1 MNGAR
6 ITETDLH
13 AYVDEELEPGRRAE
27 VDRYLA
33 EHPIEADRVR
43 AWHQQNEAL
52 GALYAH
58 ISDEPV
64 PSRLDVHSLAGA
76 LAESRSTHSW
86 QGVAVAAVLCVTIGL
101 AGGWI
106 GRGYWTGADL
116 GQSTLVDEAVAAHNL
131 YTREVVH
138 PVEVRADQQAHLAAW
153 LSRRLDR
160 GFVVP
165 DLRSLGFSL
174 VGGRLLPVQGQPAAQ
189 LMYEDDAGQRVTF
202 MIVAENKGQETSL
215 QFAQVDGLSS
225 FLWTDETLRCVLVG
239 SLARD
244 RLRNIATRAYEQL
257 G

>member
-1 MNGAR
+1 MNEAR

-13 AYVDEELEPGRRAE
+13 AYVDGELEPGRRAE

-43 AWHQQNEAL
+43 DWYRANELL

-58 ISDEPV
+58 IVEEPV
-64 PSRLDVHSLAGA
+64 PTRLDVPRLAGA
-76 LAESRSTHSW
+76 LAASRSSHAW
-86 QGVAVAAVLCVTIGL
+86 RGVAVAAVLCMTVGL

-106 GRGYWTGADL
+106 GRGYWTGVVP

-138 PVEVRADQQAHLAAW
+138 PVEVRADQQAHLADW

-160 GFVVP
+160 SLVVP
-165 DLRSLGFSL
+165 DLRSLGLVL
-174 VGGRLLPVQGQPAAQ
+174 VGGRLLPVHGRPAAQ
-189 LMYEDDAGQRVTF
+189 LMYEDQTGQRVTF
-202 MIVAENKGQETSL
+202 MIVAENDGQETSL
-215 QFAQVDGLSS
+215 RYAQVDGLSS
-225 FLWTDETLRCVLVG
+225 FLWTDETMRCVLVG
-239 SLARD
+239 SLDRD
-244 RLRNIATRAYEQL
+244 HLRNIATRAYEQL

>member
-13 AYVDEELEPGRRAE
+13 AYVDGELRPERRAE

-33 EHPIEADRVR
+33 EHPSEADRVR
-43 AWHQQNEAL
+43 AWHQGNEL
-52 GALYAH
+52 LRALYAH
-58 ISDEPV
+58 IVDEQV
-64 PSRLDVHSLAGA
+64 PPRLDVDRLAA
-76 LAESRSTHSW
+76 SRSTYSW
-86 QGVAVAAVLCVTIGL
+86 KGAAAAAVLCVTIGL

-106 GRGYWTGADL
+106 GRGYWTGPDL
-116 GQSTLVDEAVAAHNL
+116 GQSTLVDEALAAHNL
-131 YTREVVH
+131 YTREVLH

-160 GFVVP
+160 SLVVP

-189 LMYEDDAGQRVTF
+189 LMYEDETGLRVTF
-202 MIVAENKGQETSL
+202 MIVAENTGQETSL
-215 QFAQVDGLSS
+215 QYAQVDGLSS
-225 FLWTDETLRCVLVG
+225 FLWTDETMRCVLVG
-239 SLARD
+239 SLDGD